1 MRSEYERYRE
11 VTERALGRVK
21 IAVPERSFLRE
32 VAEDFLR
39 MAKAYFQDAEHFAE
53 EGDYLRA
60 VGAVY
65 YAHAWLDAGARLG
78 LFDVGEDEDLFTL
91 YR

>member
-11 VTERALGRVK
+11 VTERALERVK

-39 MAKAYFQDAEHFAE
+39 MANAYFRDAEHFAGK
-53 EGDYLRA
+53 GDYARA
-60 VGAVY
+60 IGAVY

-78 LFDVGEDEDLFTL
+78 LFNVGEDEDLFTL